1 MPETSEIESTVQ
13 HTNGDE
19 GAAPRADHIDNA
31 TEDLISNAKSEIQS
45 NGKADVANAETS
57 KEPEEEPGKA
67 PSKESKTDHKP
78 SERVREGRKWN
89 DRPRRYNDKD
99 DRTKY
104 KRNNKSNLVS
114 QEESSDPIAIRK
126 QVGHP
131 RVSAFCNGL
140 TTTG

>member
-1 MPETSEIESTVQ
+1 MSETSEIESTVK

-19 GAAPRADHIDNA
+19 GAALPTDHIDNA
-31 TEDLISNAKSEIQS
+31 TEDPISNSKSEIQS
-45 NGKADVANAETS
+45 NGKADTTNTETS
-57 KEPEEEPGKA
+57 KASEEEPGKTPA
-67 PSKESKTDHKP
+67 KESKTDDKP

-126 QVGHP
+126 QVGRP
-131 RVSAFCNGL
+131 KVSAFCN
-140 TTTG
+140 